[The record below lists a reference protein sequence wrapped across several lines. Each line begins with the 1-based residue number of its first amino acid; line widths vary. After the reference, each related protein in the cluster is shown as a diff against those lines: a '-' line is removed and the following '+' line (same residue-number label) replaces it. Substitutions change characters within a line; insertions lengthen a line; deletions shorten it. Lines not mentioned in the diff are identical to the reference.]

1 MGLNYQAA
9 GCQTETRKGG
19 KLPMAES
26 IFMRVSEVAE
36 ELGVSQSYAYKLV
49 RQLNKELA
57 ETGLPIHGTRQCTG
71 SRGVHTGK
79 GCCHLGEGFLRDG
92 VTFPYA
98 ITVYPVS
105 TQN

>member
-1 MGLNYQAA
+1 MNKLKYDNMGLNYQAE
-9 GCQTETRKGG
+9 GYQTETRKGG

-57 ETGLPIHGTRQCTG
+57 ETGCIIIPGRIDRKFFHEKLYGTRN
-71 SRGVHTGK
+71 
-79 GCCHLGEGFLRDG
+79 
-92 VTFPYA
+92 
-98 ITVYPVS
+98 
-105 TQN
+105 QN

>member
-9 GCQTETRKGG
+9 GYQTETRKGG

-57 ETGLPIHGTRQCTG
+57 ETGCIIIPGRIDRKFFHEKLYGTRNQ
-71 SRGVHTGK
+71 
-79 GCCHLGEGFLRDG
+79 
-92 VTFPYA
+92 
-98 ITVYPVS
+98 I
-105 TQN
+105 

>member
-1 MGLNYQAA
+1 MNKLKYDNMGLNYQAS
-9 GCQTETRKGG
+9 GYQTETRKGG

-57 ETGLPIHGTRQCTG
+57 ETGCIIIPGRIDRKFFHEKLYGTRN
-71 SRGVHTGK
+71 
-79 GCCHLGEGFLRDG
+79 
-92 VTFPYA
+92 
-98 ITVYPVS
+98 
-105 TQN
+105 QN